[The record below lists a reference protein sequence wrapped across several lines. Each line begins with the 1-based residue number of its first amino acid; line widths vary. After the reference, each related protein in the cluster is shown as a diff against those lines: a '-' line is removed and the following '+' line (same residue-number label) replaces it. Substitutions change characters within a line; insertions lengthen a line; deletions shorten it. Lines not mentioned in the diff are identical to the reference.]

1 MNLMRAEAIIPWK
14 HPAEMLS
21 LFKKPLLNIRYRMVN
36 YSLYYRKKFIQ
47 LHSVWFVL
55 QSQLVMGE
63 TIEILAVMK
72 ITGNHLQIPGHGLA
86 TCCQTS

>member
-1 MNLMRAEAIIPWK
+1 
-14 HPAEMLS
+14 
-21 LFKKPLLNIRYRMVN
+21 
-36 YSLYYRKKFIQ
+36 
-47 LHSVWFVL
+47 
-55 QSQLVMGE
+55 MGE